1 MFSGMDPML
10 KRKRLTALS
19 GIAIAL
25 GAVAALIWV
34 KLRIVSSVPRQ
45 VYAEPKDNLPQTV
58 APQTVA
64 PQHDAAASADQ
75 TRGDSPR

>member
-58 APQTVA
+58 APQL
-64 PQHDAAASADQ
+64 DAAASADQ
-75 TRGDSPR
+75 PRGDSPR

>member
-1 MFSGMDPML
+1 MFSGMDPIL

-19 GIAIAL
+19 GIAVAL

-45 VYAEPKDNLPQTV
+45 VYAEPKDNPPRTV
-58 APQTVA
+58 VQKPSGVA
-64 PQHDAAASADQ
+64 SAEQSPAAA
-75 TRGDSPR
+75 PR

>member
-58 APQTVA
+58 ATQR
-64 PQHDAAASADQ
+64 DAAASADQ